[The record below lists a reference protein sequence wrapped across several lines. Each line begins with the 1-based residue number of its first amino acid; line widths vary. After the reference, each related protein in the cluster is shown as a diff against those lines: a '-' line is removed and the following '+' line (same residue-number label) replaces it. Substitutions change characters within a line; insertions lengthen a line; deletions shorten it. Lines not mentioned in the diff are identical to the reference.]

1 MDTVELL
8 KKVGYKQVFNFLY
21 SSTYRNHLSSD
32 DIMTLDL
39 KYRKAFDEIIVNS
52 PEAPSVKVTVADG
65 DDLIAV
71 AAQTFLNI
79 LPPSLTPTRDD

>member
-1 MDTVELL
+1 
-8 KKVGYKQVFNFLY
+8 
-21 SSTYRNHLSSD
+21 
-32 DIMTLDL
+32 MTLDL

-52 PEAPSVKVTVADG
+52 AAPSVKVTVADG